1 MHCIRL
7 ITILSLLI
15 IAMQAFNIYAQSLN
29 DSDVLISREETSLTI
44 EDVDSYLLTIPENQ
58 RQQFLASK
66 KRVLELIG
74 NLLDSMTLYDT
85 AVEKGITER
94 EDIRAEIEKAT
105 LQIVNNALIAD
116 YVNNNMLDDYS
127 ALAYEHYLKN
137 KSQYVQP
144 ETVTVKHVLVANRT
158 RSNAEAL
165 KQAKRIRS
173 MIFKNEISFDEAV
186 AQYSDDPSKQRNAG
200 LLKNIARGDTHP
212 AFERVAFTLNSDNA
226 LSDIVETPF
235 GVHIIKFVKRND
247 SKQQAYEDVKD
258 EIINTVKSKHRETLS
273 KNYFKDLIDQ
283 SKNTLAGP
291 LWLLLEPALMLLVY
305 TFVFSVIFTARWAQI
320 MMRPLLPIWQ

>member
-1 MHCIRL
+1 MYNNAMNRKILMNYL
-7 ITILSLLI
+7 ILLI
-15 IAMQAFNIYAQSLN
+15 MLMLPPAHSAQELN
-29 DSDVLISREETSLTI
+29 DNDVLISRDQTTI
-44 EDVDSYLLTIPENQ
+44 TVEDVEQYLLTTPKQQ

-94 EDIRAEIEKAT
+94 DDIRAEIEKAT

-116 YVNNNMLDDYS
+116 YVDNNMLDDYS
-127 ALAYEHYLKN
+127 ALAYEQYLKN
-137 KSQYVQP
+137 KTQYVQP
-144 ETVTVKHVLVANRT
+144 ETVTVKHVLVANRNRT
-158 RSNAEAL
+158 NAEAL
-165 KQAKRIRS
+165 KEAKRIRS
-173 MIFKNEISFDEAV
+173 MILKDEISFDDAV
-186 AQYSDDPSKQRNAG
+186 AQYSDDPSKQKNAG
-200 LLKNIARGDTHP
+200 LLNGIARGDTHP
-212 AFERVAFTLNSDNA
+212 AFERVAFTLNPDNT

-273 KNYFKDLIDQ
+273 KNYLSRIKSLPVEVNSD
-283 SKNTLAGP
+283 
-291 LWLLLEPALMLLVY
+291 
-305 TFVFSVIFTARWAQI
+305 SVNLYMKELGAR
-320 MMRPLLPIWQ
+320 